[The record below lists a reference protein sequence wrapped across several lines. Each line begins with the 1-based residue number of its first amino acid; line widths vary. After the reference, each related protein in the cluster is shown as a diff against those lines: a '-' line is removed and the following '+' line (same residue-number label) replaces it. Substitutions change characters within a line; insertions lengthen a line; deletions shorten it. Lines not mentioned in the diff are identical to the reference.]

1 MNEEIQ
7 DSFNIHRTRDGY
19 KELKCGKGERLGYNS
34 CEVKAKVY
42 KKANGGCKVTM
53 PEPRPPHT
61 CGEVDMSKRKNC
73 DYIPIKKSLR
83 GMIQLD
89 LKTQAMKQA
98 IRGKNKLP
106 KEATNKRFAGMLHR
120 ERVKAKRSSEKLTV
134 QELRDEVNN
143 RMQEPEDKETPYV
156 MDAVLQEDPLLYCVL
171 VSSKAIIEKHL
182 SNQWER

>member
-1 MNEEIQ
+1 MYEEIQ

-19 KELKCGKGERLGYNS
+19 KELKCGKERLGYNS

-42 KKANGGCKVTM
+42 KKANGGCKVMM

-89 LKTQAMKQA
+89 LKTQAMKQ
-98 IRGKNKLP
+98 GLP
-106 KEATNKRFAGMLHR
+106 G
-120 ERVKAKRSSEKLTV
+120 
-134 QELRDEVNN
+134 
-143 RMQEPEDKETPYV
+143 
-156 MDAVLQEDPLLYCVL
+156 
-171 VSSKAIIEKHL
+171 
-182 SNQWER
+182 